1 MTRIVIIFSLLAFSG
16 YSLAETAYVTDLLRL
31 SVSDLPQPGGK
42 KVMTLSSGDA
52 LTVLERQPGYIKV
65 KTEGGQVGWAKAAY
79 LVYDKPARL
88 IVSQME
94 TQLDEMQTRL
104 TKANHHAQSANRQV
118 EKTQGLLQTAE
129 KDVLH
134 YQNLLDQMKQQNQQY
149 ESSMAQFETCV
160 PLTILLIA
168 SFVCFL
174 LGIYI
179 SWYIIDYRLRK
190 RHGGFRL

>member
-1 MTRIVIIFSLLAFSG
+1 MTRIVIIISLLALSG
-16 YSLAETAYVTDLLRL
+16 LSHAETVYVTDLLRL
-31 SVSDLPQPGGK
+31 SVSDAPQPGGK
-42 KVMTLSSGDA
+42 KIMTLSSGDA

-65 KTEGGQVGWAKAAY
+65 KAEDGQIGWAKAAY

-88 IVSQME
+88 IVSQMA
-94 TQLDEMQTRL
+94 TQLAGLQQQL
-104 TKANHHAQSANRQV
+104 TTANNSAQSANKQS
-118 EKTQGLLQTAE
+118 EKIQGLLQTAE
-129 KDVLH
+129 KDSIH

-168 SFVCFL
+168 GFVCFL
-174 LGIYI
+174 FGIYL